1 MAKVEYSAVSDLV
14 KAYGRL
20 PESLRKEIRPQLRAG
35 AQHIVTDMKQ
45 RASYSRRI
53 PRAIRMT
60 IAFGGKRTGV
70 NIRVSAKQAPHARV
84 LEQGND
90 GRRSTHFRHPVF
102 GNRDVW
108 VSQPRRPFFFPAIA
122 AGRKQVRKNISDAV
136 RASLR
141 EVK

>member
-1 MAKVEYSAVSDLV
+1 MARVEYTAVSDLV
-14 KAYGRL
+14 RAFGRL
-20 PESLRKEIRPQLRAG
+20 PESLRKELRPQLRDASR
-35 AQHIVTDMKQ
+35 HIVTDMKG

-60 IAFGGKRTGV
+60 VAFSGKKTGV

-84 LEQGND
+84 LERGNA
-90 GRRSTHFRHPVF
+90 GRHSTQFRHPVF
-102 GNRDVW
+102 GNKDVW
-108 VSQPRRPFFFPAIA
+108 VSQARRPFFFPAIT
-122 AGRKQVRKNISDAV
+122 AGRDRVRRNISDAV